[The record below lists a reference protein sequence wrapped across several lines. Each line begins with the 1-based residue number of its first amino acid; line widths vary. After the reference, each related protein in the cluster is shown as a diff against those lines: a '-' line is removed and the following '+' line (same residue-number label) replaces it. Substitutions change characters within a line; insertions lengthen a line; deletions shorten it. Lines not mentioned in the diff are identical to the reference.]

1 VTAKD
6 ASSCRW
12 ICVSCSEAQQQQQQ
26 QGLEPG
32 APYAPGV
39 CAAAAPPAS
48 CCLTCHRGQ
57 LAAAVQAT
65 VPHQTTRSCPKC
77 GSDRVLPIVYG
88 FPSHVLL
95 QGMHAHRLVLG
106 GDHLLDSAHV
116 WACSGCRSCFRY
128 FPFGDVQL
136 WVQDDAASANSGP
149 TAGQLRLD
157 AQPGMEGFPR
167 YTYEL

>member
-1 VTAKD
+1 M
-6 ASSCRW
+6 
-12 ICVSCSEAQQQQQQ
+12 
-26 QGLEPG
+26 P
-32 APYAPGV
+32 
-39 CAAAAPPAS
+39 AAAGASEPAVGV
-48 CCLTCHRGQ
+48 TV
-57 LAAAVQAT
+57 AAAVAGASSSICARSLCCCCSTCQLLPD
-65 VPHQTTRSCPKC
+65 VPPKGSWQRQYRQQYSYQTTRKCPKC

-95 QGMHAHRLVLG
+95 QGMNAHRLVLG

-136 WVQDDAASANSGP
+136 WVQDDAATANSGP
-149 TAGQLRLD
+149 RAGQLGLD